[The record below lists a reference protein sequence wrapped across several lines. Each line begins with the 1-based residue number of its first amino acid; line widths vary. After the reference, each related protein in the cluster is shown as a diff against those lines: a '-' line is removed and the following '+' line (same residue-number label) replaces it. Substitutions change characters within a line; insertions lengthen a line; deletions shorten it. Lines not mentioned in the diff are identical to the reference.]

1 MLVDRE
7 PVARISAMFGIHES
21 AITRHR
27 KHVVALMQQSDNLP
41 AVADSLLGRVKLLV
55 GRLESLANDAH
66 TAKAGA
72 ALLQVSDR
80 LAKFYDLLGRI
91 TGEIQPAQVQQF
103 FIGLGVDEQR
113 VRFLVER
120 DREMADYS
128 LDDAERDL
136 LEAWSLIRESDPE
149 RADRIRSRILG
160 GVDAEMADVV
170 EAAVDE

>member
-1 MLVDRE
+1 MRIAALFGLTEAAVRRHRDHVAELVE
-7 PVARISAMFGIHES
+7 QAAAVARSGKSLLARAEKVAEKVEQAVDSAFHAED
-21 AITRHR
+21 
-27 KHVVALMQQSDNLP
+27 LLP
-41 AVADSLLGRVKLLV
+41 AAAEARQQLRFV
-55 GRLESLANDAH
+55 GELN
-66 TAKAGA
+66 
-72 ALLQVSDR
+72 
-80 LAKFYDLLGRI
+80 
-91 TGEIQPAQVQQF
+91 GEIKPMVIQNLFVS
-103 FIGLGVDEQR
+103 LGTTEER